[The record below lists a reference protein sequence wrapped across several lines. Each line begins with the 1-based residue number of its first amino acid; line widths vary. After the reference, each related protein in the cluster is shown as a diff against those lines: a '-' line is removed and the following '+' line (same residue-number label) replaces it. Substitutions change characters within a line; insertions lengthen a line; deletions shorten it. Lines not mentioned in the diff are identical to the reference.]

1 MKFEIAEI
9 TKAVDKLREKTER
22 TFEDIEEKMD
32 FALSSGKRVFK

>member
-22 TFEDIEEKMD
+22 TFEDIEEKTGMECIYYN
-32 FALSSGKRVFK
+32 